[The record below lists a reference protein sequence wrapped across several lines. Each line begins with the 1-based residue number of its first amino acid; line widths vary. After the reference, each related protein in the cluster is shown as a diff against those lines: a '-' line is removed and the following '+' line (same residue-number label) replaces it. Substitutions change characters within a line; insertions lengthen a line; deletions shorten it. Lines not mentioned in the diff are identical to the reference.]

1 MDTTFFRK
9 INPVIA
15 ILSVALLVATGY
27 IVLNESGSKT
37 GIDML
42 DKKIFDDV
50 TVDCSDLE
58 SNLLVSKVN
67 IKVSNRSKQTIHGV
81 SVKIIALDKAGKQ
94 VKEKL
99 RHLSETLEPQS
110 TITRSV
116 NLPKKTSSCKCMLT
130 STTTEY

>member
-1 MDTTFFRK
+1 MNTTFFRK

-15 ILSVALLVATGY
+15 ILSAALVVAIGY

-58 SNLLVSKVN
+58 SNLLASKVN
-67 IKVSNRSKQTIHGV
+67 IKVSNRSNQTIHGV
-81 SVKIIALDKAGKQ
+81 SVKIIALDKTGKQ

-99 RHLSETLEPQS
+99 RHLSETLQPQS
-110 TITRSV
+110 TIMRSV
-116 NLPKKTSSCKCMLT
+116 NLPKKTRSCKCILT